1 MQKMRNILF
10 LLLDTTQSSIF
21 WQLSL
26 TMSRH
31 AVKVR
36 NQEEGTQ
43 VLTDK
48 YIVDVYTNDLL
59 SIDMFILV
67 LSLYLKIFF
76 KTIYV
81 KFYPISCLY
90 EGK

>member
-36 NQEEGTQ
+36 NQEEGTHI
-43 VLTDK
+43 LTDK
-48 YIVDVYTNDLL
+48 YIVDVYCTRGVKSVRVFDG
-59 SIDMFILV
+59 SK
-67 LSLYLKIFF
+67 SLKIQTNILSSQFEWH
-76 KTIYV
+76 Y
-81 KFYPISCLY
+81 
-90 EGK
+90 